1 MTSESKDGI
10 RTIELGNTN
19 EFRDEL
25 NALILAGKKRATAGA
40 LEWDYE
46 EGEPVEKVGEKF
58 ALLDNYGKAIAT
70 IQATRVEI
78 VEFINVPDDFA
89 LAEGEGDLSADD
101 FRRSHLRY
109 WASDGYK
116 VRDDS
121 PIVLM
126 YFEVLRDAGN

>member
-1 MTSESKDGI
+1 M
-10 RTIELGNTN
+10 
-19 EFRDEL
+19 
-25 NALILAGKKRATAGA
+25 
-40 LEWDYE
+40 
-46 EGEPVEKVGEKF
+46 
-58 ALLDNYGKAIAT
+58 DNYGKAIAT
-70 IQATRVEI
+70 IQATRVEV

-101 FRRSHLRY
+101 FRRSHSQY